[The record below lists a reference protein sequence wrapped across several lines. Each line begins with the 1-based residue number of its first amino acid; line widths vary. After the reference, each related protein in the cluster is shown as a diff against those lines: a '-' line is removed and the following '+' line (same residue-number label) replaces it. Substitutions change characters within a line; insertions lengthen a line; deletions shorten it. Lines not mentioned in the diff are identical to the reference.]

1 VNKRNKGMTLLEVLF
16 ATAIFSFVS
25 IALFALFK
33 LGQSYWGKGMSY
45 NAIQNDMKRTS
56 ILLENI
62 LRQSSSKA
70 IKCYDYSLAAN
81 SSIKRDVIVVPYYKL
96 DDKGNDRLA
105 YACFIA
111 TKDREKID
119 DSGYLYFVEFLTP
132 VLFSDS
138 DKSIYTNYNFYFY
151 LNGSTISATNWLY
164 KNDINSVNIK
174 TADGKD
180 IRTLSKNNLSTRV
193 STFLLSDNILSFDV
207 RVQQNSGVV
216 KVDIS
221 FVKRAIGY
229 NTNQVIQNRIYI
241 SPMNTTS
248 GSF

>member
-1 VNKRNKGMTLLEVLF
+1 MTLLEVLF

-62 LRQSSSKA
+62 LRQSSLKA
-70 IKCYDYSLAAN
+70 IKFYDYSLAAN
-81 SSIKRDVIVVPYYKL
+81 SSIKRDVIVAPYYKL
-96 DDKGNDRLA
+96 DDQGNDRLA

-111 TKDREKID
+111 TKDREEID

-132 VLFSDS
+132 VLFRDQ
-138 DKSIYTNYNFYFY
+138 DKSSYYTYNFY
-151 LNGSTISATNWLY
+151 LNGSIISATNWPY
-164 KNDINSVNIK
+164 KNGINSVNII
-174 TADGKD
+174 TANGEN
-180 IRTLSKNNLSTRV
+180 IRTLSKNNLSTRA

-207 RVQQNSGVV
+207 RVDQNSGVV

-221 FVKRAIGY
+221 FVKRAIGD
-229 NTNQVIQNRIYI
+229 NTNQVIQNRIYV